1 MASPIDSQ
9 HEPHGARAI
18 AQHYLGDLVYGA
30 NDGIITTF
38 AVVAGVAGASLSE
51 RTVLAVGVANLL
63 ADGLSMAVGNYHS
76 IRSSESVRRA
86 QGLPVREPY
95 PVRHGGATFA
105 AFVAAGLVPLLPY
118 VLHTPPEW
126 RFTSALIATMTTL
139 FVVGSM
145 RAAVTADRWWRSGFE
160 MLALGA
166 VVAFVAYFA
175 GSFVARLTG

>member
-1 MASPIDSQ
+1 MASPVDPR
-9 HEPHGARAI
+9 HEPRGARAVV
-18 AQHYLGDLVYGA
+18 QHYLGDLVYGA

-95 PVRHGGATFA
+95 PLRHGGATFA
-105 AFVAAGLVPLLPY
+105 AFVAAGSVPLLPY
-118 VLHTPPEW
+118 VLHTPPDW
-126 RFTSALIATMTTL
+126 RFTSALAATLTAL

-145 RAAVTADRWWRSGFE
+145 RAAVTEDRWWRNGLE
-160 MLALGA
+160 MLGLGA
-166 VVAFVAYFA
+166 VVACVAYYAGQFVAT
-175 GSFVARLTG
+175 LTG